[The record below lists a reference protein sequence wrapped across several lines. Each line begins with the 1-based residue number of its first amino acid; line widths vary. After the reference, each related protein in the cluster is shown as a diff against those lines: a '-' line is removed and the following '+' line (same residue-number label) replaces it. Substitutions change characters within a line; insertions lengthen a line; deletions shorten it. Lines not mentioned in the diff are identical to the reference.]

1 MKLQM
6 TEAQLE
12 CQDINKQ
19 LRSFISNTKSDKTNQ
34 QGVMRDNCYG
44 FIKYRTP
51 KGKEILVDI
60 LNYYDEKLYV
70 VLDASE
76 AMEFFHDVFSIFD
89 CKVILS
95 QRQQP

>member
-34 QGVMRDNCYG
+34 QGIVRDNCYG

-60 LNYYDEKLYV
+60 LNYYDGKLYGI
-70 VLDASE
+70 LDASE
-76 AMEFFHDVFSIFD
+76 AIEFIPGIASDDNPVLMIITF
-89 CKVILS
+89 
-95 QRQQP
+95 